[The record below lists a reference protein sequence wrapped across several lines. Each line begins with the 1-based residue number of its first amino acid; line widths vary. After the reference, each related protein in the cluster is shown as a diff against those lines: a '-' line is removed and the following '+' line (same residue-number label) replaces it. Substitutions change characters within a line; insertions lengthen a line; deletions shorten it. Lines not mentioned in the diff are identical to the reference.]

1 MAKLMPDTT
10 EKIYDVFIAG
20 GGINGVGVARDAAGR
35 GYSVCL
41 CEMNDFASG
50 TSSSSTKL
58 IHGGLRYLE
67 HYKFRLVQKSLKERE
82 VLLNMAPHI
91 IKPMRF
97 ILPHKKGMRPKW
109 LLRLGLAIYDHL
121 GYRKILPGTR
131 YVNLAKQK
139 ANSPLKEIFKSGF
152 EYSDCWVDDSR
163 LVILNAVDAAS
174 KGASLRNYTKVTNA
188 TSSKG
193 LWTISTTN
201 SLSGKVEEI
210 KAKSFVNASGPW
222 IDEVLTD
229 SFNVKNSKNT
239 RLVRGSHIVVNKLYD
254 HDKSYICQNKDGRI
268 FFIIPYEDNFTMIGT
283 TDIDHNESATQ
294 VKISEEE
301 KTYICES
308 ASSYLKKEITTK
320 DIIWSFSGV
329 RPLYDDGASKAQEAT
344 RDYVVKAKEYESSL
358 MINIFGGKITT
369 YRRLSESI
377 LKHIEDFLGKRG
389 NSWTETSSLPGGEM
403 KVSMLSDFEKKL
415 QTKYHFLSH
424 KIIKRLARSYGK
436 TSFDIFGDAE
446 NLGSLGVDFG
456 AGLYEIEVKHLLEK
470 EWARTADDILFRRSK
485 LGLIIPKEGLKQL
498 NLFLEAY
505 HAETHISPKG
515 NSLKMQKVK
524 QV

>member
-1 MAKLMPDTT
+1 MSLKS

-20 GGINGVGVARDAAGR
+20 GGINGLGVARDAVGR

-50 TSSSSTKL
+50 TSSNSTKL

-67 HYKFRLVQKSLKERE
+67 HYEFRLVQKSLKERE
-82 VLLNMAPHI
+82 VLLRMAPHI
-91 IKPMRF
+91 IWPMRF
-97 ILPHKKGMRPKW
+97 ILPHSKGMRPAW
-109 LLRLGLAIYDHL
+109 LLRLGLALYDHL
-121 GYRKILPGTR
+121 GFRKILPGTSH
-131 YVNLAKQK
+131 VKLNTGEFGA
-139 ANSPLKEIFKSGF
+139 PLKNKFKFGY

-163 LVILNAVDAAS
+163 LVILNAVDAS
-174 KGASLRNYTKVTNA
+174 KKGAKLQNYSKVTNV
-188 TSSKG
+188 TQSDG
-193 LWTISTTN
+193 LWSVTTTDSFN
-201 SLSGKVEEI
+201 GKQDVI
-210 KAKSFVNASGPW
+210 KAKCFVNASGPW
-222 IDEVLTD
+222 VDEVLNE
-229 SFNVKNSKNT
+229 SFSERNAKNV
-239 RLVRGSHIVVNKLYD
+239 RLVKGSHIVVNKLYE

-268 FFIIPYEDNFTMIGT
+268 FFMIPYEDKFTLIGT
-283 TDIDHNESATQ
+283 TDIDHGQSAGQ
-294 VKISEEE
+294 VEISEEE
-301 KTYICES
+301 KLYICES

-329 RPLYDDGASKAQEAT
+329 RPLYNDGSSKAQETT
-344 RDYVVKAKEYESSL
+344 RDYVISAKKCDDSL

-446 NLGSLGVDFG
+446 NLESLGEDFG
-456 AGLYEIEVKHLLEK
+456 SSLYEKEVVYLIEN

-485 LGLIIPKEGLKQL
+485 LGLIIPKEGLKKL

-505 HAETHISPKG
+505 NTDTHIPPKG
-515 NSLKMQKVK
+515 KSLKMQKVRPS
-524 QV
+524 